1 MLKKWFK
8 RWVKRLYVKYG
19 QPDLVALTRIQTAGI
34 GRKVELGDLT
44 KEEQKMIAAE
54 ARTILNSET
63 FKLVYNNVTS
73 RLLFHIQTEAPDL
86 TAIMYDR
93 YSINGAALIR
103 EELEEYAEN
112 AVLPEED
119 FDKYSII

>member
-1 MLKKWFK
+1 MYL
-8 RWVKRLYVKYG
+8 KYG
-19 QPDLVALTRIQTAGI
+19 QPDLVSLTRIQTAGVN
-34 GRKVELGDLT
+34 RVVVPELT
-44 KEEQKMIAAE
+44 KDEQKAVAAE

-63 FKLVYNNVTS
+63 FKLVYNNVTA

-103 EELEEYAEN
+103 EELEELAEN
-112 AVLPEED
+112 EQAPEEE
-119 FDKYSII
+119 FDQYSII